1 MLNCVQVTRLY
12 SEAQERALSV
22 SERMSLRVHVMMCS
36 GCRNFGQQ
44 MSVLRN
50 AARTYAKG
58 ATPLDD
64 DRTE

>member
-12 SEAQERALSV
+12 SESQERTLSV
-22 SERMSLRVHVMMCS
+22 GERMSLQVHVMMCS
-36 GCRNFGQQ
+36 ACRNFGKQ

-50 AARTYAKG
+50 AARTYASG